1 MSELINTRNM
11 QADFRWQLLSGVSVL
26 ALCTT
31 MCASDPAIA
40 ETADRPT
47 VWVELGGQL
56 ERVQSAQDAFTPP
69 FSIRNMD
76 APFNVMP
83 PSALQR
89 PPRQAFGGE
98 GKISLEPQGSDW
110 SFSAAVRYGRSN
122 SDRHTHQQT
131 NENVSRYFTTFRY
144 TVPVAHFNDT
154 DASHHESHT
163 ILDFMAGKDVGL
175 GALGRGGK
183 SVISFG
189 MRYAQFHTKSTAVLR
204 STPDF
209 YYAPNAKYND
219 RNHHHSYYARSDLSH
234 TFSGVGPSLSF
245 AGSSRLLGSGEV
257 GEMVFDWGANASVL
271 FGRQKTVG
279 THKTGGNYFHGLGPS
294 HLGARPFSTYHQ
306 SIDVARARSVVVP
319 NVGGFA
325 GLSVHRESAKVS
337 FGYRA
342 DFFLGAMDRGIDVR
356 KTQSVGFYGPFATIS
371 IGLGG

>member
-26 ALCTT
+26 ALCGTIG
-31 MCASDPAIA
+31 ASDPAL
-40 ETADRPT
+40 ADAADHPA
-47 VWVELGGQL
+47 VWIELGGQL
-56 ERVQSAQDAFTPP
+56 ERVQNTQDAFTPP
-69 FSIRNMD
+69 FSIKNMD
-76 APFNVMP
+76 APFNVVP
-83 PSALQR
+83 PSVLQR
-89 PPRQAFGGE
+89 LPRQAFGGE
-98 GKISLEPQGSDW
+98 GKISFEPQGSGW

-122 SDRHTHQQT
+122 NARHTHQQT
-131 NENVSRYFTTFRY
+131 TENVSRYITGIDY

-163 ILDFMAGKDVGL
+163 ILDFMAGRDVGL
-175 GALGRGGK
+175 GLSSRGGK
-183 SVISFG
+183 STIGFG
-189 MRYAQFHTKSTAVLR
+189 MRYVQFHTKSTAVLR

-219 RNHHHSYYARSDLSH
+219 RNHHHSYYARSDLSRN
-234 TFSGVGPSLSF
+234 FSGIGPSLSV
-245 AGSSRLLGSGEV
+245 AGSSRLLGSGEA
-257 GEMVFDWGANASVL
+257 GELVFDWGANASVL
-271 FGRQKTVG
+271 FGRQKVVG

-306 SIDVARARSVVVP
+306 STNIARTHSVVVP

-325 GLSVHRESAKVS
+325 GLSVRRESAKVS

-342 DFFLGAMDRGIDVR
+342 DFFLGAMDRGIDIR